1 MLYLALKT
9 IHVLAVVAFVGNIVV
24 GAFWKA
30 FADRTG
36 NAAVMAHTIDGIM
49 RADRIFTI
57 PGVIVLFLAGMATA
71 GVGHYSI
78 LGTGWILWGLGLFVI
93 SGIAF
98 APIARAQR
106 ELLKIAQAGLQTAQ
120 EREQYEAASRQW
132 NLYGTIATVAP
143 LLALVIMVIKP
154 SLPAFH

>member
-9 IHVLAVVAFVGNIVV
+9 IHVLAVVAFLGNITV
-24 GAFWKA
+24 GVFWKV

-36 NAAVMAHTIDGIM
+36 NAAVMAHTIDGII

-57 PGVIVLFLAGMATA
+57 PGVIVLALAGVAA
-71 GVGHYSI
+71 ALVGHYPI
-78 LGTGWILWGLGLFVI
+78 LGTGWILWGIALFVI

-98 APIARAQR
+98 VPLARAQQA
-106 ELLKIAQAGLQTAQ
+106 LLAVAQTGLQTAEQ
-120 EREQYEAASRQW
+120 RQQYEAISGQW
-132 NLYGTIATVAP
+132 NLYGTIALVAP
-143 LLALVIMVIKP
+143 LLALVIMVLKP

>member
-1 MLYLALKT
+1 MYLALKT
-9 IHVLAVVAFVGNIVV
+9 VHVLAVVVFLGNIIV
-24 GAFWKA
+24 GGFWKA

-36 NAAVMAHTIDGIM
+36 NAAVMAHTIDGIV

-57 PGVIVLFLAGMATA
+57 PAVVVLFLAGMAAA

-98 APIARAQR
+98 GPVARAQR
-106 ELLKIAQAGLQTAQ
+106 ELLKVARAGLQTAEQ
-120 EREQYEAASRQW
+120 REQYEAGSRRW
-132 NLYGTIATVAP
+132 NIFGTIATVAP
-143 LLALVIMVIKP
+143 IAALVIMVLKP
-154 SLPAFH
+154 NLPAFH

>member
-9 IHVLAVVAFVGNIVV
+9 IHVLAVVVFLGNITV
-24 GAFWKA
+24 GIFWKA

-36 NAAVMAHTIDGIM
+36 NASVMAHTIDGIM

-57 PGVIVLFLAGMATA
+57 PGVIVLFLAGMAAA

-78 LGTGWILWGLGLFVI
+78 LGTGWILWGLGLFI
-93 SGIAF
+93 LSGIAF
-98 APIARAQR
+98 GPLARAQR
-106 ELLKIAQAGLQTAQ
+106 ELLKVAQTGLQTVDQ
-120 EREQYEAASRQW
+120 QRQYEALSGRW

-143 LLALVIMVIKP
+143 IAALVIMVLKP

>member
-1 MLYLALKT
+1 MVYLALKT
-9 IHVLAVVAFVGNIVV
+9 IHVLAVVAFLGNITV
-24 GAFWKA
+24 GVFWKA

-36 NAAVMAHTIDGIM
+36 NATVMAHTIGGII

-57 PGVIVLFLAGMATA
+57 PGVIVLFLAGMAAA

-78 LGTGWILWGLGLFVI
+78 VGTGWILWGLGLFAI

-98 APIARAQR
+98 GPLARAQR
-106 ELLKIAQAGLQTAQ
+106 ELLKIAQGGLQTV
-120 EREQYEAASRQW
+120 EDRRQYEALSARW

-143 LLALVIMVIKP
+143 IAALVIMVLKP

>member
-9 IHVLAVVAFVGNIVV
+9 IHVLAVVIFLGNITV

-30 FADRTG
+30 FADKTG
-36 NAAVMAHTIDGIM
+36 KAPVMAHTIDGII

-57 PGVIVLFLAGMATA
+57 PAIVVLLLAGFATA

-78 LGTGWILWGLGLFVI
+78 LGTGWILWGIGLFVV

-98 APIARAQR
+98 GPIARAQR
-106 ELLKIAQAGLQTAQ
+106 ALLAVAQTGLQTA
-120 EREQYEAASRQW
+120 EQQRAYEALSRQW
-132 NLYGTIATVAP
+132 NLYGTIATAAP
-143 LLALVIMVIKP
+143 FAALVIMVLKP